1 MMIESVNNRE
11 GINLVSGLLI
21 EKLKEFLVEE
31 VYNEID
37 PYTLRPKALKH
48 GKKPEL

>member
-1 MMIESVNNRE
+1 MNNWE
-11 GINLVSGLLI
+11 GINPVSGLLV

-37 PYTLRPKALKH
+37 PYTLRPKALMH